1 MSDPGWLVNADPG
14 QVLAALDGAT
24 GREEMLAVAVYRA
37 SAHVHWDASA
47 GVRRQVLALDAARY
61 GDHGLSTRI
70 TAAPV
75 GGAAAARWGLE
86 WATGSMVD
94 HRLRHTLSGHT
105 GGVCAV
111 ATGLVEGRPVAV
123 TGSADETVRVWD
135 LATGRPLGE
144 ILTGH
149 TGPVEA
155 VAIGMVEGRPVAVTG
170 SADQSVRVWG
180 LSTGQPI
187 SEPLTGHTGPVYAA
201 ATGVVEGRPVAVTGS
216 ADETVRVW
224 DLVTGRPVGEPL

>member
-24 GREEMLAVAVYRA
+24 GREEMLAAAVYRA
-37 SAHVHWDASA
+37 SAHVHGDASA

-61 GDHGLSTRI
+61 GDHALSARI
-70 TAAPV
+70 TAVPV
-75 GGAAAARWGLE
+75 DGAAAARWGLE

-94 HRLRHTLSGHT
+94 HRLRQTLSGHT

-111 ATGLVEGRPVAV
+111 AAGMVEGRPVAV
-123 TGSADETVRVWD
+123 TGSADTTARVWD

-155 VAIGMVEGRPVAVTG
+155 VATA
-170 SADQSVRVWG
+170 
-180 LSTGQPI
+180 
-187 SEPLTGHTGPVYAA
+187 
-201 ATGVVEGRPVAVTGS
+201 VVEGRPVAVTGS
-216 ADETVRVW
+216 ADKSVRVW
-224 DLVTGRPVGEPL
+224 DLATGQPTSEP